1 MQTMESRDGPE
12 YAREGE
18 IQSHSWGGL
27 GQGLAGGQC
36 VSDLVDSSSVY
47 FSFLRTRVGKVI
59 SQESGWEGRDK
70 RFRRAEM
77 V

>member
-1 MQTMESRDGPE
+1 MALNRQEKVKYNHTAGV
-12 YAREGE
+12 A
-18 IQSHSWGGL
+18 L
-27 GQGLAGGQC
+27 GRVWLEVNA